1 VATNQH
7 RRAHHDQYVA
17 LLAAYAGAK
26 PAGPRLVYKIGRR
39 ALRLLQ
45 LAHPEEYQALYAAER
60 AKLGNPV
67 RGREAL
73 PKPAATHPGR

>member
-1 VATNQH
+1 
-7 RRAHHDQYVA
+7 
-17 LLAAYAGAK
+17 
-26 PAGPRLVYKIGRR
+26 
-39 ALRLLQ
+39 LLQ

-60 AKLGNPV
+60 VKLGNPV